1 VSQTCRL
8 AKGKGR
14 IEDRDLCGELSTVHI
29 AIDLVA
35 WLQ

>member
-8 AKGKGR
+8 AKGKER
-14 IEDRDLCGELSTVHI
+14 IKDRYLCGELSIVHI